1 MRRVGC
7 ELFVP
12 ARRRK
17 VDPTAAIR
25 HSLCEQCD
33 LYVPG
38 ACACSASPG
47 MLYEAELRSR
57 PVPVDDGGS

>member
-17 VDPTAAIR
+17 VDPTAAVR

-33 LYVPG
+33 LYFPEMG
-38 ACACSASPG
+38 ACTAPPSK
-47 MLYEAELRSR
+47 LYEAELRSEV
-57 PVPVDDGGS
+57 VPTEDPE